1 MFQQKFYH
9 NLKPRL
15 GHINSKRKN
24 KQRRKHKK
32 IFSKFQSAKLLLK
45 RLPGVSFFRLN
56 QFKKRVQFPRRTFIS
71 SFFNPFLKKQKQ
83 TQQNLAL
90 YFSYLK
96 NLKKN

>member
-71 SFFNPFLKKQKQ
+71 SFFNPFLK
-83 TQQNLAL
+83 N
-90 YFSYLK
+90 K
-96 NLKKN
+96 NKLNKILRFIFLI